1 MTEGAF
7 TKPDSFLM
15 LSGREFAA
23 GAALWNDGR
32 LEIGHY
38 VHIAGKDFEDA
49 EKDLKAHLGK
59 GIVAAQAT
67 MPLAVCDLSKAASA
81 DEAAATLAAR
91 LGIPAMDVAAAFF
104 DRTSA
109 LLLKPGSGLKN
120 AVAVGFSRREIARYR
135 ADIARLGVP
144 KAALT
149 IRMLNALGSLREA
162 LKKGTAEG
170 PVLCAS
176 MLESSTQLF
185 LASADSIEEIP
196 GLDIGYTG
204 LLSQIMSALNLKFEG
219 SAARLFF
226 GNLYDFDSLADAL
239 AAPLTGRIEAKLR
252 DLHHDKPKSLM
263 ISGLPPA
270 RARLLSRHI
279 APRLGMEPLCLPIL
293 VTASEGGLPVLPAI
307 GAPSLVHM
315 FLSVTGNSVCA
326 KSFYLDVNHEAL
338 DLAAFWKAAPPEH
351 HIIHMYR
358 GIAFDETGAVV
369 EPAHAAKP
377 AKAPGGNQE
386 NHRILRYYRGTP
398 VYADE
403 ADAAVP
409 VPQSA
414 PSPTM
419 PAIPAEAAVPKPETP
434 PRRILRMY
442 RGTPVYADE

>member
-1 MTEGAF
+1 MTEGAI

-23 GAALWNDGR
+23 GAATWNGGR

-59 GIVAAQAT
+59 GTVAAQVT
-67 MPLAVCDLSKAASA
+67 LPIAVCDLSKAASA
-81 DEAAATLAAR
+81 DEAATTLAAR
-91 LGIPAMDVAAAFF
+91 LGIPACDVAAAFF
-104 DRTSA
+104 EKTSA
-109 LLLKPGSGLKN
+109 RFLPPGSSLKN
-120 AVAVGFSRREIARYR
+120 AVAVGFSRKRIALHR
-135 ADIARLGVP
+135 ADLARLGVP
-144 KAALT
+144 NAVLT

-162 LKKGTAEG
+162 LKNGTAEG

-176 MLESSTQLF
+176 MLADSTQLF

-196 GLDIGYTG
+196 ALDISYTG

-239 AAPLTGRIEAKLR
+239 AAPLLGRIDAKLR

-270 RARLLSRHI
+270 RARLLARHI

-315 FLSVTGNSVCA
+315 FLSATGNPACA
-326 KSFYLDVNHEAL
+326 GSFHLDVNHETL
-338 DLAAFWKAAPPEH
+338 DLAAFWKAAPPERH
-351 HIIHMYR
+351 VIHMYR

-369 EPAHAAKP
+369 ERPHVEKPVKETDAHPDK
-377 AKAPGGNQE
+377 
-386 NHRILRYYRGTP
+386 HRVLRYYRGTP

-403 ADAAVP
+403 
-409 VPQSA
+409 
-414 PSPTM
+414 
-419 PAIPAEAAVPKPETP
+419 
-434 PRRILRMY
+434 
-442 RGTPVYADE
+442 